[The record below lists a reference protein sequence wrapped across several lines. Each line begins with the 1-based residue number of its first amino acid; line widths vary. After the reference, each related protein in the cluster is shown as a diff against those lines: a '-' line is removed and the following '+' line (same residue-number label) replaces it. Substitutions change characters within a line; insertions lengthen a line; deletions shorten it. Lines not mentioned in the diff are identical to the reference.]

1 MRRRLGKEGLNMKQK
16 VYITI
21 AGTNYYHG
29 RDFLE
34 PGMKVRLIK
43 EPDNEHD
50 REAIRVEMDGL
61 GKIGYV
67 ANSPWTVQGESLSAG
82 RLYDR
87 IGDTA
92 RAKVKF
98 IGSRIVVKQSQKR
111 GYYIDIT
118 TALLFGAVYYIISVL
133 RGGEKGCTGSAISR
147 KSKRGAPSASP
158 TRPSWSGPLT
168 WTSGT
173 GSGSGV
179 ARSR

>member
-1 MRRRLGKEGLNMKQK
+1 MKQK

-43 EPDNEHD
+43 DPDNEHD

-92 RAKVKF
+92 RAKVKHVL
-98 IGSRIVVKQSQKR
+98 GKGVLCVVRDKDLIFDPPRAKSPR
-111 GYYIDIT
+111 EADEDG
-118 TALLFGAVYYIISVL
+118 
-133 RGGEKGCTGSAISR
+133 R
-147 KSKRGAPSASP
+147 KI
-158 TRPSWSGPLT
+158 
-168 WTSGT
+168 
-173 GSGSGV
+173 
-179 ARSR
+179 